1 MLELLSDVA
10 GLLSGICLLVTAWRN
25 DGLLGFIE
33 RMRAVVGEA
42 RTLGVADAK
51 TDKVLDGLQAELNR
65 WTWLDRWS
73 LRLGAALLVAAF
85 GLKMAHNFPGG

>member
-51 TDKVLDGLQAELNR
+51 TDKVLDGLHAELNR

-85 GLKMAHNFPGG
+85 GLKMAHNFLGG

>member
-85 GLKMAHNFPGG
+85 GLKMAHNFLGG

>member
-85 GLKMAHNFPGG
+85 GLKMVYNFLGG

>member
-1 MLELLSDVA
+1 MLEGLSDVA

-33 RMRAVVGEA
+33 RMRAVVDEA
-42 RTLGVADAK
+42 RRLGVADAK

-65 WTWLDRWS
+65 WTWVDRWS
-73 LRLGAALLVAAF
+73 LRAGAALLLLSFA
-85 GLKMAHNFPGG
+85 LKMAHNFCSC

>member
-1 MLELLSDVA
+1 MP
-10 GLLSGICLLVTAWRN
+10 
-25 DGLLGFIE
+25 
-33 RMRAVVGEA
+33 

-85 GLKMAHNFPGG
+85 GLKMAHNFLGG